1 MILYTFSI
9 SRFIL
14 YVFSLAAAKAAIIVG
29 EEISTLGLPS
39 GIAHVVFVFRG
50 TGNGIY
56 IYMAIGKERS
66 HFGMDTN
73 MYPLFLSVPY
83 LVSSILLPKHRYE
96 IVKH

>member
-14 YVFSLAAAKAAIIVG
+14 YVFSLAAAKAAIIVVG

-56 IYMAIGKERS
+56 IYIWQ
-66 HFGMDTN
+66 
-73 MYPLFLSVPY
+73 
-83 LVSSILLPKHRYE
+83 
-96 IVKH
+96 